1 VFRDVS
7 LVNPQEDRVMMRNLM
22 LMMEDFMHKY
32 LLLPVQYIR
41 TFDQANTI
49 TQSIKCPGD

>member
-1 VFRDVS
+1 MFRDVS